1 MRLYELKLG
10 CFFLTM
16 IADDRDMALVNL
28 SLCLPN
34 VDFKD
39 VVLKTRITQIAG
51 PYEVYDELLWEV
63 L

>member
-10 CFFLTM
+10 SFSIKM
-16 IADDRDMALVNL
+16 IAEDRDMALVRL
-28 SLCLPN
+28 SICLPN

-39 VVLKTRITQIAG
+39 VVLKTHITQIAG
-51 PYEVYDELLWEV
+51 PYEMYDEFLWEV